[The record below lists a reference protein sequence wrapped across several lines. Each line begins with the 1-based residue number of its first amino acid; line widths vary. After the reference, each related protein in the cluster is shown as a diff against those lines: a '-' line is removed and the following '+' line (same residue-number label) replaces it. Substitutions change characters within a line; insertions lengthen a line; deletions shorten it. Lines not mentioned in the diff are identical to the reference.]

1 MNAVAFSR
9 LAGTLFVLVALV
21 HLYRVIAD
29 FPIQLGTL
37 SVPHAASWVAVVVAG
52 ALGFLGLRARAS

>member
-21 HLYRVIAD
+21 HLYRVVAD

-37 SVPHAASWVAVVVAG
+37 SVPQAASWVAVVVAG